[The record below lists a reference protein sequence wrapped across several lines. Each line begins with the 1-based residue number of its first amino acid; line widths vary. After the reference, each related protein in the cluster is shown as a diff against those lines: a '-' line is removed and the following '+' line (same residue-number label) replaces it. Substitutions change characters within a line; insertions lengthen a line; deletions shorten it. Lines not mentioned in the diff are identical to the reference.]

1 VKSQQPQ
8 ELQPFDYAQDKP
20 SDFNPSAVSKATLSA
35 GLQIPAIV
43 MAASALLAILLM
55 ASILYSDRKNNEVA
69 ALRADVEA
77 LKQEQQLVQRDVATL
92 TDKVESLENAVSS
105 QISINVTALGTDIEA
120 LLRDQTIIRTEIED
134 LASEIESLKNVKPE
148 EISLAEVELDVPR
161 YKQAHSL
168 TCESSAAS
176 MAANFCRIP
185 LSEEEIMEALPRDE
199 NPNLGFRG
207 RPDGVPGGL
216 TDYGVYA
223 EPIREVLEANS
234 LEATYVEDGLDGI
247 RRALT
252 REHPVIAWV
261 TYKLRVEQPVEI
273 TLSTGQEVKMVNYEH
288 AVVVTG
294 YNQEGFWVN
303 DPYDGR
309 EYFYKSAD
317 FARSFGYLDNMA
329 LEVAP

>member
-1 VKSQQPQ
+1 MKSRQRQ
-8 ELQPFDYAQDKP
+8 EFQIPN
-20 SDFNPSAVSKATLSA
+20 SNPSAVSKAAIRA
-35 GLQIPAIV
+35 GLQIPIIV
-43 MAASALLAILLM
+43 LVASALLATLLM
-55 ASILYSDRKNNEVA
+55 ASILYSDRKNSEVA
-69 ALRADVEA
+69 ALRAEIEA
-77 LKQEQQLVQRDVATL
+77 LKQGQQLVQQNVATL
-92 TDKVESLENAVSS
+92 TDKVDGLEKAISS
-105 QISINVTALGTDIEA
+105 QISMNVTALGTDIEA
-120 LLRDQTIIRTEIED
+120 LRRDQTIIRSEIED

-176 MAANFCRIP
+176 MVANFYRIP
-185 LSEEEIMEALPRDE
+185 LSEEAISKALPRDE

-207 RPDGVPGGL
+207 RLDGVPGGL

-223 EPIREVLEANS
+223 APIREVLAANG

-247 RRALT
+247 RRALA

-261 TYKLRVEQPVEI
+261 TYRLRVEQPVEI
-273 TLSTGQEVKMVNYEH
+273 RLSTGQEVKMVNYEH
-288 AVVVTG
+288 TVVVTG

-303 DPYDGR
+303 DPFDGR

-317 FARSFGYLDNMA
+317 FERSFGYLDNMA